1 MNARLPMLSFL
12 YFAVHLHCTL
22 SSNSVERII
31 GGVDINIESVPYVLS
46 MMLNGVYACSAAI
59 INNNWAVTAAHCIT
73 AVNDPL
79 KEITVCSGSS
89 ILYKNC
95 ISHNIVNFSI
105 HEDYNIIANDYDIAV
120 MKVTP
125 PFTYNNST
133 KAVNLAPDNVK
144 NVFKKWGVVCGWGYY
159 SKTDDHIIPNL
170 AQTLKCIKILK
181 IGKKS
186 CYKDYKDRYTITPQM
201 ICYGYQDGAE
211 DSCKGDSGAALVNK
225 DNIMLG
231 VTSWGDGCAE
241 KCSPGIYT
249 DAVCLRDWIKNKINT
264 IYT

>member
-22 SSNSVERII
+22 STNSVERII
-31 GGVDINIESVPYVLS
+31 GGVDINIESVPYV
-46 MMLNGVYACSAAI
+46 
-59 INNNWAVTAAHCIT
+59 
-73 AVNDPL
+73 
-79 KEITVCSGSS
+79 
-89 ILYKNC
+89 
-95 ISHNIVNFSI
+95 
-105 HEDYNIIANDYDIAV
+105 
-120 MKVTP
+120 
-125 PFTYNNST
+125 
-133 KAVNLAPDNVK
+133 
-144 NVFKKWGVVCGWGYY
+144 
-159 SKTDDHIIPNL
+159 KTDDHIIPNL

>member
-1 MNARLPMLSFL
+1 MITYKHIF
-12 YFAVHLHCTL
+12 YF
-22 SSNSVERII
+22 NKYII
-31 GGVDINIESVPYVLS
+31 Y
-46 MMLNGVYACSAAI
+46 YR
-59 INNNWAVTAAHCIT
+59 
-73 AVNDPL
+73 VNDPL

-159 SKTDDHIIPNL
+159 SVMTNYYNINGIIQN
-170 AQTLKCIKILK
+170 
-181 IGKKS
+181 
-186 CYKDYKDRYTITPQM
+186 
-201 ICYGYQDGAE
+201 
-211 DSCKGDSGAALVNK
+211 
-225 DNIMLG
+225 
-231 VTSWGDGCAE
+231 
-241 KCSPGIYT
+241 
-249 DAVCLRDWIKNKINT
+249 
-264 IYT
+264 